1 MNLKAA
7 KAAKTS
13 RSSCVGVAMS
23 SSVVGGGGGEK
34 WLTRMMS
41 WLGASAGAVD
51 IVGGGATLQGGIYN
65 ADATPPV
72 HWEGKRHGGAHQQQR
87 DARRNSL

>member
-1 MNLKAA
+1 MKAA

-23 SSVVGGGGGEK
+23 SSVVGGGGGET

-51 IVGGGATLQGGIYN
+51 IVGGGATLKGGIYN

-72 HWEGKRHGGAHQQQR
+72 RHPGGKRHGGGHQQQR